1 MLIGGFQKLT
11 LIDYPGKVATVVFTV
26 GCNFRCPFCH
36 NPDLIKPSPEM
47 IKIGQENEKIFF
59 EFLKKRTGLLDG
71 VCVTGGEPT
80 VQPDLLPFLE
90 RIRSM
95 GFLIKLD
102 SNGLRPEILKEVLK
116 RKLADHIAMD
126 IKHAPKKYA
135 LAMGME
141 IDMEKIK
148 ESVDLIKKS
157 RVSYE
162 FRTTVV
168 PGIHTEEDFEAIG
181 EWIRG
186 TKLYYLQPFR
196 DGIVFDASVRDTAK
210 GKTLDLDDIKKRL
223 KKYGIDAIVR
233 G

>member
-1 MLIGGFQKLT
+1 MT
-11 LIDYPGKVATVVFTV
+11 LIDYPGKVAAVVFTI

-36 NPDLIKPSPEM
+36 NPDLIKPSLEM
-47 IKIGQENEKIFF
+47 IRIGRENEKNFF
-59 EFLKKRTGLLDG
+59 TFLKKRKGLLDG

-80 VQPDLLPFLE
+80 VQPDLISFLE

-102 SNGLRPEILKEVLK
+102 SNGLKPEVLKEVFK
-116 RKLADHIAMD
+116 RKLADHVAMD
-126 IKHAPKKYA
+126 IKHAPKKYP
-135 LAMGME
+135 LAMGVD

-148 ESVDLIKKS
+148 ESVELIKAS
-157 RVSYE
+157 GLPYE

-196 DGIVFDASVRDTAK
+196 DDIVFDPQVRDTAK

-223 KKYGIDAIVR
+223 KKCGIDAIVR

>member
-1 MLIGGFQKLT
+1 MLVGGFQKLT
-11 LIDYPGKVATVVFTV
+11 LIDYPGKVATVVFTI

-47 IKIGQENEKIFF
+47 VKIGRENEKDFF
-59 EFLKKRTGLLDG
+59 TFLEKRRGLLDG

-80 VQPDLLPFLE
+80 VQPDLIPFLE

-102 SNGLRPEILKEVLK
+102 SNGLKPEVLREVLK
-116 RKLADHIAMD
+116 LKLADHIAMD
-126 IKHAPKKYA
+126 IKHTPEKYP
-135 LAMGME
+135 LAMGLE

-148 ESVDLIKKS
+148 ESVELIKKS
-157 RVSYE
+157 GLPYE

-181 EWIRG
+181 KWIRW

-196 DGIVFDASVRDTAK
+196 DDIVFDPKVRDTAK
-210 GKTLDLDDIKKRL
+210 GKTLDLEDVRKRL
-223 KKYGIDAIVR
+223 KKYGIDAVIR